1 MNLAQKTIAV
11 LGLILI
17 GAALV
22 GLVVRRRYTYWW
34 FFDLYLLAIFIGT
47 AVPHVTPQWYTPA
60 FYQAKEMVYTP
71 LRFAMALEIG
81 LRIFRSFP
89 GALATARRLVLLVLI
104 GTLVAI
110 LLAPYEGYETFV
122 GDLLPRIVNGTVWL
136 FSGLAALILWYR
148 LPLKPFY
155 KRVVLSYVPYL
166 FISTVVMTLL
176 AKRGWEKGANIQYLN
191 QLAYV
196 ALLAY
201 WNYAIWRRDPAP
213 AAPAPDPRLQG
224 IA

>member
-1 MNLAQKTIAV
+1 
-11 LGLILI
+11 
-17 GAALV
+17 
-22 GLVVRRRYTYWW
+22 
-34 FFDLYLLAIFIGT
+34 
-47 AVPHVTPQWYTPA
+47 
-60 FYQAKEMVYTP
+60 
-71 LRFAMALEIG
+71 
-81 LRIFRSFP
+81 
-89 GALATARRLVLLVLI
+89 
-104 GTLVAI
+104 
-110 LLAPYEGYETFV
+110 V

-201 WNYAIWRRDPAP
+201 WNYAIWRDDPAP